1 MSVKSR
7 EIHLARRPEGLP
19 KTDDFRLVESNV
31 ADPGEGQVLIRQLLM
46 SVDPAMRPRLSAG
59 YELDQVMSGGALGR
73 VVASRNPDF
82 AEGDLVRNPF
92 GFREY
97 ALSDGRGLAKIE
109 PEPGIPLTAYMS
121 VLGGTGFT
129 AYGGLLHIGQLKE
142 GEQVFVSTAAGAV
155 GSVAAQIAKIK
166 GCYVIGSTG
175 SADKAAWLRDEV
187 GLDAVIDYKETPIRQ
202 ALKAAAPKGIDVYFD
217 NVGGEHLDAALAN
230 MNTLGRVA
238 VCGMISGYNEPGSK
252 TVVRNLSN
260 IIYGRITLR
269 GFVATDFMHLRPQF
283 ESDMRQWLREGRMK
297 WRETVLE
304 GIAQAPHAMVGLMQ
318 GENIG
323 KMLVRLADD

>member
-1 MSVKSR
+1 MKSR

-19 KTDDFRLVESNV
+19 QLDDFRLVETDV
-31 ADPGEGQVLIRQLLM
+31 PDPADGQLLIRQLLM

-59 YELDQVMSGGALGR
+59 YELDQVMGGGALGR
-73 VVASRNPDF
+73 VVASRHPDY
-82 AEGDLVRNPF
+82 AEGDLVRSQL

-97 ALSDGRGLAKIE
+97 ALSDGRGLAKVA
-109 PEPGIPLTAYMS
+109 PEPDVPLTAYMS

-129 AYGGLLHIGQLKE
+129 AYGGLLHIGQLKD

-155 GSVAAQIAKIK
+155 GSIAAQIAKIK

-175 SADKAAWLRDEV
+175 SPEKAAWLRDEA
-187 GLDAVIDYKETPIRQ
+187 GLDAVIDYKETPIGP

-217 NVGGEHLDAALAN
+217 NVGGDHLDAALAR

-238 VCGMISGYNEPGSK
+238 VCGMISGYNEPGAR

-260 IIYGRITLR
+260 IIYARITLR
-269 GFVATDFMHLRPQF
+269 GFVATDFMHLRGQF
-283 ESDMRQWLREGRMK
+283 ESDMRTWLREGRIK
-297 WRETVLE
+297 WRETVHE
-304 GIAQAPHAMVGLMQ
+304 GIAEAPAAMVGLMR